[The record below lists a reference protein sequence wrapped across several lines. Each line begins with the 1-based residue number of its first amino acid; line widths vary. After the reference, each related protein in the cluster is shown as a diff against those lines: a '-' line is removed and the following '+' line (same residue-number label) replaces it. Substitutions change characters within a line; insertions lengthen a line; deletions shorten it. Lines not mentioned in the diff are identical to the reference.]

1 MITLVSSI
9 EKLDEAAQEVLL
21 YAQDYKIFLFF
32 GDMGA
37 GKTTLIKAICHSLG
51 VNSAVSSPTFSLVNE
66 YEYPGG
72 LVYHFDCYRLKTPTE
87 ALDFGIEEYLSSNS
101 YCFIQAIKQFFFRI
115 NNFNLV
121 GNAMKNSFQIFQFPS
136 KNFSNSLIA
145 QTNSQYRFG
154 SIIFLDNLF

>member
-9 EKLDEAAQEVLL
+9 EKLDEAAQEVLQ
-21 YAQDYKIFLFF
+21 YAGAYKTLLFF

-37 GKTTLIKAICHSLG
+37 GKTTLIKAICKSLG

-87 ALDFGIEEYLSSNS
+87 ALEYLSSDS
-101 YCFIQAIKQFFFRI
+101 YCFMEWPEKIADFLPSSYLKISISHQEDPQKRHIQLEKI
-115 NNFNLV
+115 
-121 GNAMKNSFQIFQFPS
+121 G
-136 KNFSNSLIA
+136 
-145 QTNSQYRFG
+145 
-154 SIIFLDNLF
+154 